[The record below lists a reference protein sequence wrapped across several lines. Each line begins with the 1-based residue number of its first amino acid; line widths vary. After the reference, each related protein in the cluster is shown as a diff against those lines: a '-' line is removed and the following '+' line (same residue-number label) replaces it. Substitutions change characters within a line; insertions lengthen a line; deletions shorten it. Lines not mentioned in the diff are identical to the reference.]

1 MCGMKPEQNVAAQR
15 SPAEEP
21 WEDLMFLTAS
31 DTQELQ
37 LRRTEEFQNPGRCL
51 GSGQPCDPHGGGQ
64 EPQENLTRGTPEDGG
79 RSRRSRRPGLRMK

>member
-51 GSGQPCDPHGGGQ
+51 GSGQPCDPHGGV
-64 EPQENLTRGTPEDGG
+64 
-79 RSRRSRRPGLRMK
+79 RSRRRTSHVEHQRTEVDPDVRGGQV